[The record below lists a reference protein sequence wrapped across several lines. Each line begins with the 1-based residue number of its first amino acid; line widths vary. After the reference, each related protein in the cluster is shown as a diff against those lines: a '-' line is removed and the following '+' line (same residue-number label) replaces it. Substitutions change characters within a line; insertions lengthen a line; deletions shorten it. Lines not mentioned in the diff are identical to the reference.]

1 MKSTS
6 ESFPVRIAWYFAAMM
21 AVALAVAISYAGLQ
35 CHSVLAAHQEAPQ
48 EKESARAAAPDH
60 ATSLKDQT
68 ELAITVYNSNVALVR
83 DVRQL
88 TLPAGAFRLKFMDIA
103 ATVNPATVH
112 FRSLSEPEKL
122 SVIEQNYEYDLL
134 EPAKLLHKYV
144 GKEVTL
150 TRSYVENGTTK
161 HEEIT
166 ATLLADNNGP
176 VWKIG
181 NDIVTGAYTESYR
194 FPEVPANL
202 YDRPTLLMSLD
213 NSGAR
218 KQQIEA
224 SYLATN
230 LAWNSDYVL
239 TVARDDKAAD
249 LDGWVTLTNNSGT
262 AFHNARLQ
270 LVAGDLNR
278 LPVNAPAPAAPMAMI
293 SRAKEQQFEQ
303 ESFSEY
309 HLYSLGRKTS
319 VEDKET
325 KQISLLQGSGV
336 PVEKIFVVNGQ
347 NFYYHNRYSPGSPQK
362 DPVMVFYK
370 FKNEEKSGLGMPL
383 PAGNLRVYQKDS
395 KGGVLFVGEDHI
407 GHTPKDESVTVHI
420 GNAFD
425 VIAERKQTD
434 FKKLGSDVWEMEFEI
449 TLRNHKD
456 SPITVQVNEPIG
468 GGDWEMLSSNYKFT
482 KTAAWAAQFNVPVAK
497 DGTSVLRYRIR
508 VHW

>member
-1 MKSTS
+1 MSSSNRKSQPRPRWFTIVAALLFAGAAALIPGFRTRNVYAAQDKEAARPANVDQSTS
-6 ESFPVRIAWYFAAMM
+6 LSDQTD
-21 AVALAVAISYAGLQ
+21 LAV
-35 CHSVLAAHQEAPQ
+35 
-48 EKESARAAAPDH
+48 
-60 ATSLKDQT
+60 
-68 ELAITVYNSNVALVR
+68 TVYNSNIALVR

-88 TLPAGAFRLKFMDIA
+88 ILPSGLFRLKFMDIA

-112 FRSLSEPEKL
+112 FRSLSDPDRL
-122 SVIEQNYEYDLL
+122 GVIEQNYEYDLL

-150 TRSYVENGTTK
+150 VRSYQDNGTTK
-161 HEEIT
+161 HEEIK

-181 NDIVTGAYTESYR
+181 NDIVTGGFAESYR

-202 YDRPTLLMSLD
+202 YERPTLLMSLE
-213 NSGAR
+213 NSGAH
-218 KQQIEA
+218 KHQIEA

-230 LAWNSDYVL
+230 LSWNADYVL

-249 LDGWVTLTNNSGT
+249 LDGWVTLANNSGT

-278 LPVNAPAPAAPMAMI
+278 LPQGGLRAAMEDRAVNMKAMAAAP
-293 SRAKEQQFEQ
+293 QFAQ

-309 HLYSLGRKTS
+309 HLYTLGRRTS

-336 PVEKIFVVNGQ
+336 PVAKIFVVNGQ
-347 NFYYHNRYSPGSPQK
+347 NYYYHNAQNPGSPLK
-362 DPVMVFYK
+362 DAVLVFYK
-370 FKNEEKSGLGMPL
+370 FKNSEKNNLGMPL

-395 KGGVLFVGEDHI
+395 KGGILFIGEDRI
-407 GHTPKDESVTVHI
+407 EHTPKDEDITVHI

-425 VIAERKQTD
+425 VVAEHKQTD
-434 FKKLGSDVWEMEFEI
+434 YKRIENHVWEMEFEV

-456 SPITVQVNEPIG
+456 TPITVEVNEPI
-468 GGDWEMLSSNYKFT
+468 GGDWEMLSSSYKFT
-482 KTAAWAAQFNVPVAK
+482 KTAAFAAQFNVPVAAS
-497 DGTSVLRYRIR
+497 GASVLKYRVR
-508 VHW
+508 ARW

>member
-1 MKSTS
+1 VPSGT
-6 ESFPVRIAWYFAAMM
+6 
-21 AVALAVAISYAGLQ
+21 
-35 CHSVLAAHQEAPQ
+35 
-48 EKESARAAAPDH
+48 
-60 ATSLKDQT
+60 
-68 ELAITVYNSNVALVR
+68 
-83 DVRQL
+83 
-88 TLPAGAFRLKFMDIA
+88 FRLKFMDIA

-112 FRSLSEPEKL
+112 FRSLTEPEKL
-122 SVIEQNYEYDLL
+122 GVIEQNYEYDLL

-150 TRSYVENGTTK
+150 VRSSMENGTTK
-161 HEEIT
+161 REEVK

-181 NDIVTGAYTESYR
+181 NDIVTGVYAESYR

-218 KQQIEA
+218 KHQIEA

-230 LAWNSDYVL
+230 LSWNADYVL
-239 TVARDDKAAD
+239 TVGRDDKAAD

-262 AFHNARLQ
+262 AFNNAQLQ

-278 LPVNAPAPAAPMAMI
+278 LPQNAPLPAAKAEMSMSRMAT
-293 SRAKEQQFEQ
+293 AQFQQEN
-303 ESFSEY
+303 FSEY
-309 HLYSLGRKTS
+309 HLYTLGRKTS
-319 VEDKET
+319 VEDKES

-370 FKNEEKSGLGMPL
+370 FKNEEKAGLGVPL
-383 PAGNLRVYQKDS
+383 PAGNVRVYQKDS
-395 KGGVLFVGEDHI
+395 KGGVLFIGEDHI
-407 GHTPKDESVTVHI
+407 GHTPKDEAVTVHI

-425 VIAERKQTD
+425 VVAERKQTD
-434 FKKLGSDVWEMEFEI
+434 YKSIGTSVWEMEFEI

-456 SPITVQVNEPIG
+456 TPITVQVNEPI

-497 DGTSVLRYRIR
+497 DGTSVLNYRIR
-508 VHW
+508 AHW